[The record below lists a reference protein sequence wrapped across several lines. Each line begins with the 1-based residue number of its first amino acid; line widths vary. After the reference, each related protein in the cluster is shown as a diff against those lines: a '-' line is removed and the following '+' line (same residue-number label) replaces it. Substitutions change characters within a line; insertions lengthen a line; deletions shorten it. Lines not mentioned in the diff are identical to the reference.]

1 MTTTRRRRALP
12 ALLLLTAGALALA
25 GCADLAHPAPSAT
38 ALPDGI
44 TATLL
49 PAGPEE
55 RANQVRMQVVNDTG
69 NDLSVTKLRITD
81 PRFVGY
87 GRPTAYGAVSI
98 ASGEE
103 AEIVITLP
111 NIVYC
116 DGDRTST
123 GEGSATEATAAATA
137 ADEATATATATPT
150 PSPSATGDDEEDE
163 TMLVLGFTVGPASGV
178 TNEQLTDPDGII
190 DAYVASLCGT

>member
-1 MTTTRRRRALP
+1 MTSTRTRRPLP
-12 ALLLLTAGALALA
+12 ALMLLAAAALALV
-25 GCADLAHPAPSAT
+25 GCGALAHPAPSAT

-49 PAGPEE
+49 PASPEE

-81 PRFVGY
+81 ARFVGY
-87 GRPTAYGAVSI
+87 GRPTAYGAVTI

-103 AEIVITLP
+103 VEIVITLP

-116 DGDRTST
+116 DGDRTSSGESADT
-123 GEGSATEATAAATA
+123 GE
-137 ADEATATATATPT
+137 ATATPT
-150 PSPSATGDDEEDE
+150 PSPSASGSDQDE

-178 TNEQLTDPDGII
+178 TSEQLTDPDGIV
-190 DAYVASLCGT
+190 DAYVASLCDT